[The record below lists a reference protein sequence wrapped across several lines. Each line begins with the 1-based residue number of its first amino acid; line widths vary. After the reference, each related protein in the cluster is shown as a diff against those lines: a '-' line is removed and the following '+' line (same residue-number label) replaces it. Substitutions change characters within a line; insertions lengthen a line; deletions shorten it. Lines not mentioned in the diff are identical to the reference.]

1 VWQVEMTE
9 TFDEWFFTLGERERA
24 SVLAGLM
31 VLKVKGPLLPRPYAD
46 TVKGSRYPNM
56 KELRVQSNGQPL
68 RIFFAFDPS
77 RKGILLCAG
86 NKAGY
91 DKRFYEVMIPVA
103 DREFTLHLQKN
114 DKRSECNE

>member
-1 VWQVEMTE
+1 MWQVEMTE

-77 RKGILLCAG
+77 RRGILLCAG

-103 DREFTLHLQKN
+103 DREFTLHLQKI
-114 DKRSECNE
+114 DKRS